1 MAMNSFNL
9 ENQPRLKPGFKTP
22 DGYFDGLEDQI
33 LARLPERGTKV
44 VPLFQKYRTAVYAV
58 AAVLVLALLI
68 PLFNRLSHP
77 AEIDDATIENYLAY
91 QSGISQFDLL
101 TVLEPQDI
109 EKLKIDMPVTD
120 EAIEDFLLTSD
131 IEHSINE

>member
-1 MAMNSFNL
+1 MNSFNL
-9 ENQPRLKPGFKTP
+9 ENQPRLKPGFTTP

-33 LARLPERGTKV
+33 LARLPERGAKV
-44 VPLFQKYRTAVYAV
+44 IPLFQRYRTAIYAI
-58 AAVLVLALLI
+58 AAALVLALLI

-91 QSGISQFDLL
+91 QSGINQFDLL

-109 EKLKIDMPVTD
+109 EKLKVDIPVAD
-120 EAIEDFLLTSD
+120 EVIEDFLLTSD
-131 IEHSINE
+131 IEHSLTE

>member
-1 MAMNSFNL
+1 MNSFNL
-9 ENQPRLKPGFKTP
+9 ENQPRLKPGFTTP
-22 DGYFDGLEDQI
+22 DDYFDGLEDQV
-33 LARLPERGTKV
+33 LARLPERGAKV
-44 VPLFQKYRTAVYAV
+44 VPLFQRHRAAIYAV

-68 PLFNRLSHP
+68 PLLNRLWHP

-91 QSGISQFDLL
+91 QSGINQFDLL

-109 EKLKIDMPVTD
+109 EKLKVDMPVAD

-131 IEHSINE
+131 IEHSITE